1 MTTTHAQRMAVK
13 YGQAQD
19 QDAKN
24 KNTVRQYGK
33 LIEYLTTGNQ
43 FVVNLCKGILARQG
57 TTPTQAVQD
66 AQWLESVIGAIED
79 YVVKMK
85 EGRPV

>member
-1 MTTTHAQRMAVK
+1 MTTHAQRMAVK

-43 FVVNLCKGILARQG
+43 FVVNLCKGILARPDKTLHLRKPCG
-57 TTPTQAVQD
+57 
-66 AQWLESVIGAIED
+66 WLESVIGAIED